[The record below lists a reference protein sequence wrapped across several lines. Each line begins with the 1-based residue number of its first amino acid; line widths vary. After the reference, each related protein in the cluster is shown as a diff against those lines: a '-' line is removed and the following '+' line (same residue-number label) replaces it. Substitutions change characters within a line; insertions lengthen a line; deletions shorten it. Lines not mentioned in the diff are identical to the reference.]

1 MDTRRLIIH
10 QNNLTDLSQENN
22 LTGAPSSLLSR
33 CHCTGS
39 LSGKMRLIWV
49 SLNLNPR
56 SGYRKAPFHQYKVC
70 FTGCNPLPYQKKL
83 QVNSRTS
90 LPLLLRASFNVPP
103 NLNNSPVV
111 LQSFIVTYV
120 LWISI
125 HFTSTGDDPHHLS
138 FQTRT
143 RTLNCGA
150 NTHRLTT
157 RLSGNLPHFS
167 FRSGRAVTLSVSPH

>member
-1 MDTRRLIIH
+1 MR
-10 QNNLTDLSQENN
+10 
-22 LTGAPSSLLSR
+22 PSSLLSR

-83 QVNSRTS
+83 QVTSRTS
-90 LPLLLRASFNVPP
+90 LLILLRAYFNVPP
-103 NLNNSPVV
+103 NLNNSPIV
-111 LQSFIVTYV
+111 LQPFIVTYV

-125 HFTSTGDDPHHLS
+125 HFTSTGDDPHHLCVTGWIRTNISS
-138 FQTRT
+138 FAT
-143 RTLNCGA
+143 GVYP
-150 NTHRLTT
+150 LTYSNVCHT
-157 RLSGNLPHFS
+157 FHF
-167 FRSGRAVTLSVSPH
+167 AVAAR